1 MKELPFLPGERWW
14 GGVAADGHEMPFR
27 AGFRRDLRDAAKNQ
41 VMPLLV
47 SSHGRYIWSDDP
59 FAFEVSDHLVAIQ
72 PHDGTPIGI
81 SDGYGDLAGALA
93 AAGEAHFPP
102 TGSIP
107 DTRLFTGPQ
116 YALWI
121 ELLYE
126 PTQAKVIAYA
136 EDVLSQGFPPGVL
149 ILDEQ
154 WHGAYGDWEF
164 HSGRFPDPEGMID
177 HLHKLGFAVSL
188 WLCPFVTPDSAVF
201 RDLRKRGMLIVDES
215 GEPAIGQWWNGY
227 SAGLDLL
234 QSEAV
239 EWLER
244 RLVPLRDLG
253 ADGFKFDGGDRSFY
267 AQLGCARPEEY
278 TAAWNAIGLQH
289 PINEFRAGWRAGG
302 FPLAQRQRDKHHSW
316 NSDLGLASLIP
327 HGIAQSLTGHAYNC
341 PDMIGGGDYLAF
353 PREGSGVVDEE
364 LFVRSAQC
372 SALFPM
378 MQFSAAPW
386 RVLGDQAKI
395 GYCRDAALL
404 HVRFGEFVL
413 DLAERTARTGEPIL
427 RPLAYNYPDAGYES
441 VVDEFMLGDDL
452 LVAPVIERGAVRRAV
467 TLPGGRWR
475 ADDGVEYDGP
485 AEISVDSPLARL
497 PWFER
502 VSTP

>member
-1 MKELPFLPGERWW
+1 MREIPLIAGELWW
-14 GGVAADGHEMPFR
+14 GGAAADGHVMPFR
-27 AGFRRDLRDAAKNQ
+27 PGFRRDLRDAAKNQ
-41 VMPLLV
+41 VMPVLV
-47 SSHGRYIWSDDP
+47 SNRGRYIWSDDP
-59 FAFEVSDHLVAIQ
+59 FAFEVSDGLAIQ
-72 PHDGTPIGI
+72 PHDGTPIRI
-81 SDGYGDLAGALA
+81 SDRYDDLSAALA
-93 AAGEAHFPP
+93 AAGQAHFPP
-102 TGSIP
+102 MGSIP
-107 DTRLFTGPQ
+107 DSRLFTAPQ

-136 EDVLSQGFPPGVL
+136 EDVLANGFPPGVL

-164 HSGRFPDPEGMID
+164 HTGRFPDPEGMID
-177 HLHKLGFAVSL
+177 QLHDLGFAVSL
-188 WLCPFVTPDSAVF
+188 WLCPYVTPDSTVF
-201 RDLRKRGMLIVDES
+201 RDLRARGLLISDEA
-215 GEPAIGQWWNGY
+215 GEPSIGEWWNGY

-234 QSEAV
+234 QPEAV

-244 RLVPLRDLG
+244 QLAPLRDLG

-267 AQLGCARPEEY
+267 AQLGCSRPEDY

-302 FPLAQRQRDKHHSW
+302 FPLAQRQRDKQHSW
-316 NSDLGLASLIP
+316 NSDAGLASLIP

-341 PDMIGGGDYLAF
+341 PDMIGGGDYLFF
-353 PREGSGVVDEE
+353 PHDGSDVIDEE

-386 RVLGDQAKI
+386 RVLRDEVKV

-404 HVRFGEFVL
+404 HVRFGEL
-413 DLAERTARTGEPIL
+413 IMRLAEKASKTGEPIL
-427 RPLAYNYPDAGYES
+427 RPLAYNHPDAGYET
-441 VVDEFMLGDDL
+441 VVEQFMLGTDV
-452 LVAPVIERGAVRRAV
+452 LVAPIIERAATQRKV
-467 TLPGGRWR
+467 TLPHGRWR
-475 ADDGVEYDGP
+475 ADDGAEYDGP
-485 AEISVDSPLARL
+485 ADITIDAPLARL

-502 VSTP
+502 VLA